1 VIRVLI
7 VDDQDLIRAGL
18 RGILRR
24 ELGFEVVGECADGAE
39 VGEAVQ
45 TTRPHVV
52 LMDARMPGVDGM
64 TATRRLRAASAAPPV
79 LALTTFDDDDI
90 LAGMLRAGAAGFVLK
105 GTNAEDLHKAVR
117 AVANGDAWLD
127 PSITSRVLATYRG
140 RAVPSAP
147 AAPPDK
153 VLGVLTAK
161 ELQVLALVGRGRTNA
176 EISAEMHVA
185 EGTVKTHVN
194 HIFAKLHL
202 RDRPAAVIFA
212 FEHGLVE
219 FGDRP
224 PAR

>member
-7 VDDQDLIRAGL
+7 VDDQDLVRAGL

-39 VGEAVQ
+39 VGEAVR

-64 TATRRLRAASAAPPV
+64 TATRRLRAAPAAPPV
-79 LALTTFDDDDI
+79 LALTTFDDEDI

-105 GTNAEDLHKAVR
+105 GTSAEDLQKAVGV
-117 AVANGDAWLD
+117 VANGDAWLD

-147 AAPPDK
+147 AAGSDEA
-153 VLGVLTAK
+153 LGVLTAK
-161 ELQVLALVGRGRTNA
+161 ELQVLALVGRGLTNA

-194 HIFAKLHL
+194 HIFAKLRL

-219 FGDRP
+219 FGD
-224 PAR
+224 